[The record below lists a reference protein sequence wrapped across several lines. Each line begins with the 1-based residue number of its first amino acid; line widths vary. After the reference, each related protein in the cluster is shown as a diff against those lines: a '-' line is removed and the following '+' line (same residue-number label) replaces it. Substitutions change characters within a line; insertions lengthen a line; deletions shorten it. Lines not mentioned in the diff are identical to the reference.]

1 MNGWSGAMCL
11 LFHAIG
17 QKTTLFSCIIASVID
32 LICLLA
38 YIFLAKALEYYE
50 KRPEDKDGEN
60 GDWRTVEEQYVAVP
74 LV

>member
-1 MNGWSGAMCL
+1 MCL

-60 GDWRTVEEQYVAVP
+60 GD
-74 LV
+74 

>member
-1 MNGWSGAMCL
+1 MCL

-17 QKTTLFSCIIASVID
+17 PKTALFSCFIASVID

-38 YIFLAKALEYYE
+38 YIIVPKGLEYHE
-50 KRPEDKDGEN
+50 KLSEGKDIEN
-60 GDWRTVEEQYVAVP
+60 DDWRTVEELYVVGR

>member
-1 MNGWSGAMCL
+1 MNHFPIFERIVDMSI
-11 LFHAIG
+11 H
-17 QKTTLFSCIIASVID
+17 SVWTAD
-32 LICLLA
+32 QEQCLLA